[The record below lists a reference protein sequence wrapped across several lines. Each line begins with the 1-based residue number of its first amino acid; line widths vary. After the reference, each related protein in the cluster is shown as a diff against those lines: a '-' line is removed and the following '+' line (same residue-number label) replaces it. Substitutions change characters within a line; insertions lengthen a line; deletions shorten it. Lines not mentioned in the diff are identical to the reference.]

1 MKFSQFT
8 DHLYKQAWFDSTG
21 GGGFWSTGIYG
32 IYALDL

>member
-21 GGGFWSTGIYG
+21 GGFWSSGIYG